1 MIMNVLLL
9 FGSIVLGSVKGQI
22 RYREDPTP
30 DWQKRI
36 PSVRRGNGVFL
47 SPSEDMA
54 VISSSDGTVTAMTVD
69 TGRKLWTYEPPTTQG
84 EFFSCSS
91 GITFVS
97 TDILEYMTYSIVANE
112 QSQNPKR

>member
-1 MIMNVLLL
+1 MIVNVLLL

-22 RYREDPTP
+22 RYREDPTA
-30 DWQKRI
+30 DWQYRI
-36 PSVRRGNGVFL
+36 RSVRRGNGIFL
-47 SPSEDMA
+47 SPSDHMA
-54 VISSSDGTVTAMTVD
+54 VASSSDGTVTAMD
-69 TGRKLWTYEPPTTQG
+69 ASTGRKLWTYEPPTTQG

-97 TDILEYMTYSIVANE
+97 TDTLEYMTYSIVANE